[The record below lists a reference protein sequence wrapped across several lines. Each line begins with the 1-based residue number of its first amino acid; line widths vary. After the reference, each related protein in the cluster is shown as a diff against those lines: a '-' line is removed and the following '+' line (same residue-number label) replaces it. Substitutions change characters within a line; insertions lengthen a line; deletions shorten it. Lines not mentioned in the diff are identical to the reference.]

1 MGSANLA
8 LGQAAVRVLTNHTR
22 RRAHNSP
29 HSAAGMLDA
38 LSTLTRANRT
48 DPKTEVQ

>member
-1 MGSANLA
+1 MFEDLN
-8 LGQAAVRVLTNHTR
+8 VRVLTNDTR
-22 RRAHNSP
+22 RRARNCA

-48 DPKTEVQ
+48 DPKSEVQ

>member
-1 MGSANLA
+1 MLEDLN
-8 LGQAAVRVLTNHTR
+8 VRVLTNHTR
-22 RRAHNSP
+22 RRARNSA
-29 HSAAGMLDA
+29 HGAAGMFDA